1 MENENAGGHLRDTVS
16 QKAVS
21 LTMKG
26 LLRHM
31 EEVGNASVGSE
42 EPSKPS

>member
-1 MENENAGGHLRDTVS
+1 MENENAGGHLRDPVS
-16 QKAVS
+16 QKAVP
-21 LTMKG
+21 LTMND
-26 LLRHM
+26 LLCHM